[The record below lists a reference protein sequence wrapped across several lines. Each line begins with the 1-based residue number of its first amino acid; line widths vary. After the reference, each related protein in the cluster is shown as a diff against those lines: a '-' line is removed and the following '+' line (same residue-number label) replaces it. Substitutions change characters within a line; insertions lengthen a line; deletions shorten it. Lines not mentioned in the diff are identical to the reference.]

1 MDVRASLRRISVRC
15 GAGDQAGLI
24 LNVAIADHVSR
35 QCRFNSRPDFE
46 THALGW
52 NLSQE
57 STAMSRRRREA
68 TFTPAIFLIMIR
80 QLRGSHSLQVYLY
93 KSIE

>member
-1 MDVRASLRRISVRC
+1 
-15 GAGDQAGLI
+15 
-24 LNVAIADHVSR
+24 
-35 QCRFNSRPDFE
+35 
-46 THALGW
+46 
-52 NLSQE
+52 LSQE